1 MQKLN
6 NRKKAFSIAT
16 FDFFTLYTN
25 IPHNILKNVMRELI
39 NFYFKG
45 GEKEFIVVAKFGA
58 TWTDNRNKFK
68 ITFDK
73 ASLKL
78 AITFLLD
85 NCFFFFF

>member
-1 MQKLN
+1 
-6 NRKKAFSIAT
+6 
-16 FDFFTLYTN
+16 
-25 IPHNILKNVMRELI
+25 MRELI

-45 GEKEFIVVAKFGA
+45 GEKEFIVVAKFSA

-85 NCFFFFF
+85 NCFFFF